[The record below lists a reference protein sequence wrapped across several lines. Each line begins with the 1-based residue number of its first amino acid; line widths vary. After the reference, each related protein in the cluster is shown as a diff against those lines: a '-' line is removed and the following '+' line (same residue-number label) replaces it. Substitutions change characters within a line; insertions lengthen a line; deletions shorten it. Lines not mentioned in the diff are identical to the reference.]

1 MEHDMANTNGLPHPT
16 PSRITTRPRRSL
28 CMIVRDEEQD
38 LAECLE
44 SVADLID
51 EIVVVDTG
59 STDRTCDVARHFG
72 ARVFN
77 FPWVDSFAAA
87 RNESLRHAT
96 GDWTFWLDADDRLS
110 GVNRTKLQRL
120 FAGLGDER
128 QLYFPADDKQIS
140 RSSLIVLPVNDN

>member
-1 MEHDMANTNGLPHPT
+1 MADTNRLPLLS
-16 PSRITTRPRRSL
+16 PSLITTRLRRSL

-59 STDRTCDVARHFG
+59 STDRTCEVARRFG
-72 ARVFN
+72 SRVFD

-96 GDWTFWLDADDRLS
+96 GDWIFWLDADERLTDA
-110 GVNRTKLQRL
+110 NRTKLQRL
-120 FAGLGDER
+120 FAGLGQENKAYGMR
-128 QLYFPADDKQIS
+128 LV
-140 RSSLIVLPVNDN
+140 SLPEPGSI